1 MNCAFALLIIASL
14 DDQQP
19 KQDSSMVDTVF
30 WANSIIREIRTY
42 DKGVYNYDL
51 CSWHAN
57 GAMHRIG
64 RVNDGDTLVYHS

>member
-42 DKGVYNYDL
+42 DKGVYN
-51 CSWHAN
+51 CESW
-57 GAMHRIG
+57 GYPRLPFLG
-64 RVNDGDTLVYHS
+64 